1 MIQIGAKRTLQRL
14 DEMLSS
20 AIDGTFEEKRYDETE
35 LSRLENRWKQY
46 FASSRQSLEKT
57 REERENIKS
66 LVSDISHQTKT
77 PLSNILLYAELL
89 EERTKDPEGRA
100 LAEQIFSQ
108 AEKLEFL
115 IQSLV
120 KISRLESG
128 ILEVI
133 PTAQDLNPLV
143 EETVNAY
150 RAKAEEKQIRLL
162 FRKGEEP
169 VSAFCD
175 RKWTMEALG
184 NVVDNAVKYSPEGS
198 RVEIRIRKF
207 EFYACIEV
215 SDEGPGIPEEE
226 RAEIF
231 GRFYRGR
238 QVQQED
244 GVGIGL
250 YLTREILEKEEG
262 YIKAAVRPEGGSRFS
277 LYLRR

>member
-1 MIQIGAKRTLQRL
+1 MIQIGSKRTLQRL

-46 FASSRQSLEKT
+46 FASSKQSLEKT
-57 REERENIKS
+57 RAERENIKS

-89 EERTKDPEGRA
+89 EEKAKDNEEKA
-100 LAEQIFSQ
+100 LAEQIYVQ

-128 ILEVI
+128 ILEVV
-133 PTAQDLNPLV
+133 PDRQDLIPLV
-143 EETVNAY
+143 EDSVNLY
-150 RAKAEEKQIRLL
+150 QAKAAEKNITLAFQT
-162 FRKGEEP
+162 GEGI
-169 VSAFCD
+169 SASYD
-175 RKWTMEALG
+175 RKWTLEALN

-198 RVEIRIRKF
+198 LVEIRIRRF

-215 SDEGPGIPEEE
+215 ADEGPGIPEEE
-226 RAEIF
+226 RAGIF
-231 GRFYRGR
+231 GRFCRGK
-238 QVQQED
+238 QVQQEE
-244 GVGIGL
+244 GVGLGL
-250 YLTREILEKEEG
+250 YLTREILERENG
-262 YIKAAVRPEGGSRFS
+262 YIKVSARQEGGSCFS
-277 LYLRR
+277 LYLPR

>member
-1 MIQIGAKRTLQRL
+1 MIQIGSKRTLQRL

-46 FASSRQSLEKT
+46 FVSSKQSLEKT
-57 REERENIKS
+57 RAERENIKS

-89 EERTKDPEGRA
+89 EEKAKDNEEKA
-100 LAEQIFSQ
+100 LAEQIYVQ

-128 ILEVI
+128 ILEVV
-133 PTAQDLNPLV
+133 PDRQDLIPLV
-143 EETVNAY
+143 EDSVNLY
-150 RAKAEEKQIRLL
+150 QAKAAEKNITLAFQA
-162 FRKGEEP
+162 GEGI
-169 VSAFCD
+169 SASYD
-175 RKWTMEALG
+175 RKWTLEALN

-198 RVEIRIRKF
+198 LVEIRIRRF

-215 SDEGPGIPEEE
+215 ADEGPGIPEEE
-226 RAEIF
+226 RAGIF
-231 GRFYRGR
+231 GRFCRGK
-238 QVQQED
+238 QVQQEE
-244 GVGIGL
+244 GVGLGL
-250 YLTREILEKEEG
+250 YLTREILERENG
-262 YIKAAVRPEGGSRFS
+262 YIKVSARQEGGSCFS
-277 LYLRR
+277 LYLPR